1 MAEKHSLFP
10 QKAYFRCGKVQT
22 SREIIKHYFL
32 LNIYLISN
40 LGKFRAMQLWIW
52 PSKLSFRA
60 VILIKS
66 EFQNRFWIIFDF
78 ILSFFQS
85 LCKRWV
91 NNKLKLDESS
101 LLHIFYYILY
111 FTVILSLAK
120 RFEMMVTAA
129 FRKNHLDVFSLTVN
143 HNDSIYTKIIIK
155 NFLLFFFTTCKNEWK
170 EYKF

>member
-1 MAEKHSLFP
+1 M
-10 QKAYFRCGKVQT
+10 
-22 SREIIKHYFL
+22 SREIIKDYFL

-85 LCKRWV
+85 LFKRWV

-129 FRKNHLDVFSLTVN
+129 FRKNLGPPVPKQ
-143 HNDSIYTKIIIK
+143 NDDSCLPKTK
-155 NFLLFFFTTCKNEWK
+155 NSSQHALFRVLSNWCGEQATFYCT
-170 EYKF
+170 